1 MEQRFA
7 LLLGNS
13 EYEDGTLA
21 SFSAPHGDVSS
32 FAGVLRDPEIGQFNQ
47 VSTLVNQ
54 AADEIRKGIA
64 RFSPIASAMI
74 CSCFTSL
81 ATGF

>member
-13 EYEDGTLA
+13 EYEDVTLA
-21 SFSAPHGDVSS
+21 SLSAPHGDVSS
-32 FAGVLRDPEIGQFNQ
+32 FAGVLRDAEIGQFNQ

-54 AADEIRKGIA
+54 AAE
-64 RFSPIASAMI
+64 
-74 CSCFTSL
+74 
-81 ATGF
+81 